1 VAAGLTGAAAGRP
14 AAAWLA
20 RTASE
25 EAIQVTD
32 PKLVIDD
39 VSCDFDGLRALDG
52 ISLTL
57 GRGDFVSIVGPS
69 GCGKSTLFNVVS
81 GLLRPTRGRVLLD
94 GQDVTGDTGHVGYML
109 QKDLLLPWRTVIG
122 NIVLGAS
129 LRRGATRRD
138 REEAAMLA
146 AQYGLGEFLHH
157 YPHALSGGMRQRVA
171 VMRTLALKADVL
183 LLDEPFGALD
193 AQTRLDMQMW
203 LLSVCRDLNATV
215 LFVTHDVEEAIFL
228 ADRVAVMVGRPG
240 RITADI
246 AVNLPG
252 PRGIGTLTSPGF
264 IEFKRQALALLHS
277 GELSAPRTSS

>member
-1 VAAGLTGAAAGRP
+1 M
-14 AAAWLA
+14 
-20 RTASE
+20 
-25 EAIQVTD
+25 QVSD

-39 VSCDFDGLRALDG
+39 VSCEFDGVRALNG

-57 GRGDFVSIVGPS
+57 GRGEFVSIVGPS
-69 GCGKSTLFNVVS
+69 GCGKSTLFNIVS

-94 GQDVTGDTGHVGYML
+94 GKDVTGDTGHVGYML

-129 LRRGATRRD
+129 LRHGATRRD
-138 REEAAMLA
+138 REEAAILA
-146 AQYGLGEFLHH
+146 GRYGLGEFLRY

-203 LLSVCRDLNATV
+203 LLSVCRDLNATI
-215 LFVTHDVEEAIFL
+215 LFVTHDVDEAIFL
-228 ADRVAVMVGRPG
+228 ADRVAVMTGRPG
-240 RITADI
+240 GITADI
-246 AVNLPG
+246 TIGLPR
-252 PRGIGTLTSPGF
+252 PRGIGTLTSPDF
-264 IEFKRQALALLHS
+264 IDFKRQALALLHS
-277 GELSAPRTSS
+277 GELSAPRSLS